1 MKIDFDKP
9 VQTRDGREVRIYTT
23 EGKTKHYPV
32 IGELCS
38 DGNWHVRTW
47 TSGGTDIRW
56 SSSTVVGLKDEGG
69 DLINVPE
76 KHTVWINFYRGAAS
90 LSIHHADKASADEAV
105 TEGRIACIE
114 VTFTEGEGL

>member
-1 MKIDFDKP
+1 MSIDFDKP

-23 EGKTKHYPV
+23 EGKTKNYPV
-32 IGELCS
+32 IGELRS
-38 DGNWHVRTW
+38 DGCWHIRTW
-47 TSGGTDIRW
+47 TSGGRAA
-56 SSSTVVGLKDEGG
+56 VGLKDEGG

-90 LSIHHADKASADEAV
+90 MSFHHADKASADEAV